1 MKGESPMENIT
12 VPGGDDIS
20 PGHVLP
26 ISMSSSCLVGGG
38 RFLPPKAK
46 SAVQVNTEHQNAF
59 Q

>member
-1 MKGESPMENIT
+1 MENIT

-46 SAVQVNTEHQNAF
+46 SAVQVNTEHQNAI